1 VYTYTCPKYTDSGW
15 TPPPKEEEEEEE
27 EEQQ

>member
-1 VYTYTCPKYTDSGW
+1 VYTYTCPQYTDSGW